1 MAREGEVAFVVAGVP
16 PSALAVGAE
25 HVRRIAPEHSFTGE
39 HVVDL
44 RSLGA
49 QGEGELAAGEGAIHV
64 LVVGKQPDEI
74 GLVVR
79 GRIRFLV
86 VRESEILPL
95 PAPIQ
100 HPSRM
105 SHVIASGGVPRIPV
119 VDLARLERS
128 ATAAGGASVGD
139 SEK

>member
-1 MAREGEVAFVVAGVP
+1 MAREGEVAFVVAGAP

-39 HVVDL
+39 YVIDL

-49 QGEGELAAGEGAIHV
+49 PDEAELAPGEGASHV

-74 GLVVR
+74 GLLVR
-79 GRIRFLV
+79 GRIRFLLV
-86 VRESEILPL
+86 PESEILPL

-119 VDLARLERS
+119 VDLARLKR
-128 ATAAGGASVGD
+128 ATAAAHSAALGD
-139 SEK
+139 PEK